1 MMTREELHEL
11 LINDVVTVT
20 FTKAD
25 GTNRDMLCTLKES
38 LLPLNFLNGDEQ
50 KEQKTRKQNPDVMAV
65 WDMEKMAWRSF
76 RIDSV
81 KSVSGVPA

>member
-1 MMTREELHEL
+1 MMTREELREL

-25 GTNRDMLCTLKES
+25 GTNRDMLCTLKKE
-38 LLPLNFLNGDEQ
+38 LLPIVEVTEEKLS
-50 KEQKTRKQNPDVMAV
+50 KSRKQNPDVMPV